1 MSENFPSNR
10 FTRINKSDL
19 LSDSN
24 TTKIGSVRTEVS
36 NPSMWNLRS
45 RIGGDLDSSRMPL
58 PGYCIHFDKTNPN
71 AYIQT
76 AIPSSERDLYEIII
90 KGEGNIDLLYV
101 DTSDTNI
108 SIKQKQILS
117 ETSSLYFNLSY
128 IAFIDRTSGIIS
140 NLFECEESSGTILY
154 DATCNISA
162 TINGVTDIT
171 TMRISSNSKE
181 FIINEEDLYNTFMG
195 KDYSYAHFVDAD
207 LRILPS
213 IFSIV
218 ADVKF
223 DFTYEEFKS
232 DTTNSYIFSKPEST
246 QNNFLYFYKRNSN
259 LALHYKTNN
268 GTEVNHTISEDN
280 TKLLFDN
287 AYHKIILSFGANT
300 VNLYFDSTLIATIT
314 RPIIEGFG
322 DIDDTIQT
330 SNISLCGPNNTKPI
344 LMKGFD
350 IYNYDILSTPV
361 SYSITDINSGK
372 QIPESLIKGT
382 LQNEKIIV
390 SLRNIGNGVWLDQSL
405 NNKIA
410 ITYTS
415 NIQSYPNKRYGTWL
429 NAVGYTLNNNVY
441 IPRKVL

>member
-1 MSENFPSNR
+1 MMDISPSNR
-10 FTRINKSDL
+10 YTRINKLDL

-24 TTKIGSVRTEVS
+24 TTKIGSVRDEIS
-36 NPSMWNLRS
+36 NPSMWNLWS

-58 PGYCIHFDKTNPN
+58 PGYCVHFDKTNPN

-101 DTSDTNI
+101 DTSSPNI
-108 SIKQKQILS
+108 TIRQKQTLE

-128 IAFIDRTSGIIS
+128 IAFIDRTSGIIT
-140 NLFECEESSGTILY
+140 NLFECEESSGTVLY
-154 DATCNISA
+154 DATCDINAIISG
-162 TINGVTDIT
+162 ITDIT
-171 TMRISSNSKE
+171 TMRISTNSKE

-218 ADVKF
+218 ADIKF
-223 DFTYEEFKS
+223 NFTYEEFKS
-232 DTTNSYIFSKPEST
+232 DNTNSYIFSKPEST

-259 LALHYKTNN
+259 LALYYKTNN
-268 GTEVNHTISEDN
+268 GTTINRTISEAN

-287 AYHKIILSFGANT
+287 AYHKIILSFGASA
-300 VNLYFDSTLIATIT
+300 VNLYFDSTLIATIV

-322 DIDDTIQT
+322 DPDGSIQT

-350 IYNYDILSTPV
+350 IYNYDVLSTSA
-361 SYSITDINSGK
+361 SYSIADINSGK
-372 QIPESLIKGT
+372 QISESLIKGT
-382 LQNEKIIV
+382 LENEKIIV
-390 SLRNIGNGVWLDQSL
+390 SLRNIGNGSWLDQSL
-405 NNKIA
+405 NNKTA

-429 NAVGYTLNNNVY
+429 NAVGYTVNNNVY